1 MAAISG
7 KGNSNDEDLDA
18 RESNGRFTELPR
30 SLQVTPREI
39 LQNVMV
45 SSSPFWKG
53 FGSHLR
59 QNGLHSKKCR
69 EAPKSMKKE
78 KGMFRIML

>member
-1 MAAISG
+1 M
-7 KGNSNDEDLDA
+7 
-18 RESNGRFTELPR
+18 
-30 SLQVTPREI
+30 REI
-39 LQNVMV
+39 LQKMMV

-59 QNGLHSKKCR
+59 QNGLHSMTNG

>member
-1 MAAISG
+1 MVVADG
-7 KGNSNDEDLDA
+7 EEKENS
-18 RESNGRFTELPR
+18 RI
-30 SLQVTPREI
+30 REI
-39 LQNVMV
+39 LQKMMV

-59 QNGLHSKKCR
+59 PNGLHSMTYG
-69 EAPKSMKKE
+69 EVPKSMKKE

>member
-1 MAAISG
+1 M
-7 KGNSNDEDLDA
+7 
-18 RESNGRFTELPR
+18 
-30 SLQVTPREI
+30 
-39 LQNVMV
+39 MV

-59 QNGLHSKKCR
+59 QNGLHSMTYG

-78 KGMFRIML
+78 KGMFRIMLSKHYSDSSVWDGGTGGTGFRRKDIALNQERKITEGET